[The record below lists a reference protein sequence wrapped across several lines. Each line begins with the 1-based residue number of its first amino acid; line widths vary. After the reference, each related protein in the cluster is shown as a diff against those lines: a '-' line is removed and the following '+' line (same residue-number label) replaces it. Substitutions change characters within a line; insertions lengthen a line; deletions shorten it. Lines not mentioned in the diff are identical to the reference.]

1 METKQNLLAQGYKEY
16 HTYADFKKDNLT
28 YESCW
33 VDLAKNKDYSVYV
46 GVNSR
51 NETADQMCSSCF
63 KVTSRSFI
71 NKYSNEIQCSV
82 CLTQQE
88 IPI

>member
-33 VDLAKNKDYSVYV
+33 VDMAKNKDYSVYV
-46 GVNSR
+46 GGNSR
-51 NETADQMCSSCF
+51 NETADQN
-63 KVTSRSFI
+63 KVFRMG
-71 NKYSNEIQCSV
+71 EIFFPAYMLV
-82 CLTQQE
+82 KEL
-88 IPI
+88 

>member
-1 METKQNLLAQGYKEY
+1 MNRIDKIIQINKYKRDFIKESNL
-16 HTYADFKKDNLT
+16 DIDNKL
-28 YESCW
+28 
-33 VDLAKNKDYSVYV
+33 
-46 GVNSR
+46 
-51 NETADQMCSSCF
+51 MCSSCF